1 MCVCAR
7 MRYTKTTRGENRAYR
22 LSHARDLGQLC
33 FGVSICGGLLVCI
46 HLRPNRKPSEA
57 AIQPSS
63 TPLHLILSR
72 ILKGER
78 VSGKKAVRCSS
89 VRVAVY
95 CFFNRWKCFRVR
107 EGCCNTNHTL
117 HQNQPHFPVHA
128 SVLSLTVPR
137 ISPQQGSL
145 FPPFK
150 CNATFSFQIETI
162 PGELNPCG
170 GYGVF
175 HPTCACVCAS
185 AYASSA

>member
-1 MCVCAR
+1 MC
-7 MRYTKTTRGENRAYR
+7 
-22 LSHARDLGQLC
+22 
-33 FGVSICGGLLVCI
+33 
-46 HLRPNRKPSEA
+46 
-57 AIQPSS
+57 
-63 TPLHLILSR
+63 
-72 ILKGER
+72 
-78 VSGKKAVRCSS
+78 CSS
-89 VRVAVY
+89 VRVAFY

-107 EGCCNTNHTL
+107 EGCCNTL

-128 SVLSLTVPR
+128 SILSLTVPR
-137 ISPQQGSL
+137 IPPQQGSL

-185 AYASSA
+185 AYASGAYIFPFSATNTHTHTHLVGQCARKHLYSR